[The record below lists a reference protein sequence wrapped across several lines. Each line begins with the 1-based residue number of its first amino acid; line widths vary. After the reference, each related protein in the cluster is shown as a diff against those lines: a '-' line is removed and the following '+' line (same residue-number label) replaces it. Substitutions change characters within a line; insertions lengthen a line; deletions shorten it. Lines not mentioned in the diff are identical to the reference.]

1 MCLFGS
7 GFWGGTP
14 KFPRVPIVPSYFY
27 YILFLKSEKIII

>member
-1 MCLFGS
+1 MRIFGS

-14 KFPRVPIVPSYFY
+14 KFSKGPIALSCFY